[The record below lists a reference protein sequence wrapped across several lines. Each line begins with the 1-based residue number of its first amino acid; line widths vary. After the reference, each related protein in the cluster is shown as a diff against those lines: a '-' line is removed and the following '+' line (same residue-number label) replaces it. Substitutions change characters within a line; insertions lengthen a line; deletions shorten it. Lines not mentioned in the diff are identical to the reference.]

1 MINLFHIPN
10 YKVSTE
16 NYNHLLHGSIVQ
28 DFEEAFCSYVGAK
41 YGVAVN
47 SATNAIFLSLLNKD
61 VTCKIPTVIP
71 PVVGNAILTSGNRIE
86 FIDDVSWVGHS
97 YTLHDFGD
105 YKIIDSAQR
114 VERNQFTEANDN
126 DLMIFSF
133 YPTKPVGSCDGGM
146 IVSNDKEKIERLR
159 SLAYNGMTTEK
170 SNWDRKLIEP
180 GYKFYMNSI
189 QADIALRNLS
199 VLDSKNNRLAEI
211 REEYNHHFDLQNTS
225 SYLYQVEVENNQIA
239 MDSLKK
245 KGISCG
251 IHYSCLHKEE
261 IYSDLLWNSNS
272 FAKSLEHKKHSL
284 SIPFHEELNQDDVH
298 MVMKNIQERIKI

>member
-10 YKVSTE
+10 HKVSTE
-16 NYNHLLHGSIVQ
+16 NYNHLLHGSVVQ

-61 VTCKIPTVIP
+61 VTCEIPTVIP
-71 PVVGNAILTSGNRIE
+71 PVVGNAILTSGNKIE
-86 FIDDVSWVGHS
+86 FIDDVSWIGHS

-133 YPTKPVGSCDGGM
+133 YPTKPVGSCDGGI

-159 SLAYNGMTTEK
+159 TLAYNGMTTEK
-170 SNWDRKLIEP
+170 SNWDRKLIGP

-189 QADIALRNLS
+189 QADIALRNLN
-199 VLDSKNNRLAEI
+199 VLDSKNSRLAEI
-211 REEYNHHFDLQNTS
+211 REEYNQHFDLQNTS
-225 SYLYQVEVENNQIA
+225 SHLYQVEVENNQIA
-239 MDSLKK
+239 MNDLKK

-261 IYSDLLWNSNS
+261 IYSNFFWNSNS
-272 FAKSLEHKKHSL
+272 FVAKSLEHEKHSL
-284 SIPFHEELNQDDVH
+284 SIPFHEKLTSNDIHKIIE
-298 MVMKNIQERIKI
+298 NIQK